1 MSTTASDAFPF
12 ERRSGRPRTMRPT
25 APCVAVFSLRC
36 GELVALALAGVLAW
50 LAHPEVGKI
59 GPAPVTTIL
68 VATAF
73 WGWLCERFHAYD
85 LDYVFMPRAGIQRQL
100 CAWILAIA
108 ALILAAYSLRVSS
121 AYPRVWVG
129 MWLVLGA
136 VLPAVVRMTFT
147 RIMSGWVREGRLAQ
161 RTVVVGTTEHG
172 ERLVQHFRDSAD
184 IRMRVLGFV
193 HDDRCPEFS
202 HIGPYRILGNIS
214 HLARMIRRNEVDQVV
229 IALPWSDHERIMRTL
244 NDLADTPVDIRL
256 APELL
261 RFEFLHKQA
270 EMVGG
275 VPFLRVLDR
284 PVSGAAELLKAA
296 EDRILGGLLMV
307 VAVPVMLLAA
317 AAIKLDSRGPVF
329 FCQTRYGFNNQQ
341 IKVWKFR
348 TMHHDMTDADAS
360 VLTQR
365 DDPRVTRVGRFLRR
379 TSLDELPQL
388 LNVIAGE
395 MSLVGPRPHALQAKA
410 GDQLYQDV
418 MLHYAARHRVKPG
431 MTGWAQVNGWRGETD
446 TCEKLTRRVE
456 HDLYYI
462 DNWSLWLDLR
472 ILLRTARVLVG
483 DKEAV

>member
-1 MSTTASDAFPF
+1 V
-12 ERRSGRPRTMRPT
+12 RPT
-25 APCVAVFSLRC
+25 APWLAVFGLRC
-36 GELVALALAGVLAW
+36 GELAALALAGVLAW
-50 LAHPEVGKI
+50 LAHPDAGEI
-59 GPAPVTTIL
+59 GPTPITTI
-68 VATAF
+68 VVVTAC
-73 WGWLCERFHAYD
+73 WGWMCERLRAYD
-85 LDYVFMPRAGIQRQL
+85 LGYVFMPRAGMQRQL
-100 CAWILAIA
+100 CAWILTIA
-108 ALILAAYSLRVSS
+108 ALILAAYSLKVST
-121 AYPRVWVG
+121 AYPRLWVG
-129 MWLVLGA
+129 MWLISGA
-136 VLPAVVRMTFT
+136 VLPAAVRLSFT
-147 RIMSGWVREGRLAQ
+147 HVTRSWVREGRLAQ

-172 ERLVQHFRDSAD
+172 QRLAQHFHGGRD
-184 IRMRVLGFV
+184 IRMRIIGFV
-193 HDDRCPEFS
+193 HDDRRAESS

-214 HLARMIRRNEVDQVV
+214 YLAQMIRRNEVDQVV
-229 IALPWSDHERIMRTL
+229 IALPWSEHERVMRTL
-244 NDLADTPVDIRL
+244 NELADTPVDIRL

-261 RFEFLHKQA
+261 RFEFLQQRA

-275 VPFLRVLDR
+275 VPLLRVLDR

-296 EDRILGGLLMV
+296 EDRILGCLLMV
-307 VAVPVMLLAA
+307 LAVPVMLLAA
-317 AAIKLDSRGPVF
+317 LAIKLDSRGPVF
-329 FCQTRYGFNNQQ
+329 FRQTRYGFNNRR

-348 TMHHDMTDADAS
+348 TMHHNMTDADAS

-365 DDPRVTRVGRFLRR
+365 HDPRVTRVGRFLRR

-388 LNVIAGE
+388 LNVLAGE

-431 MTGWAQVNGWRGETD
+431 LTGWAQVNGWRGETD

-483 DKEAV
+483 DKEAF